1 MVDVNLFR
9 KKIKDSGMTTTFIC
23 KKSGIL
29 RQTLY
34 NRFERPGL
42 FTIDEIVGLKKVL
55 RLSADD
61 VEKIFFAEND
71 NL

>member
-9 KKIKDSGMTTTFIC
+9 KTIKDSGMTTTFIC

-34 NRFERPGL
+34 NRFERPGM

>member
-9 KKIKDSGMTTTFIC
+9 KTIKDSGMTTTFIC

-71 NL
+71 N

>member
-1 MVDVNLFR
+1 MVDVNLF
-9 KKIKDSGMTTTFIC
+9 KKTIKDSGMTTTFIC

-34 NRFERPGL
+34 NRFERPGM

-71 NL
+71 N

>member
-9 KKIKDSGMTTTFIC
+9 KTIKDSGMTTTFIC

>member
-9 KKIKDSGMTTTFIC
+9 KTIKDSGMTTTFIC

-34 NRFERPGL
+34 NRFERPGM

-71 NL
+71 N

>member
-9 KKIKDSGMTTTFIC
+9 KTIKDSGMTTTFIC
-23 KKSGIL
+23 KKSGIV